1 VIVQNGRGE
10 ERALSLCDDRGEAER
25 ARDRTVARIAEVGI
39 ATWSH
44 EMRNRIPSAFFE

>member
-1 VIVQNGRGE
+1 
-10 ERALSLCDDRGEAER
+10 
-25 ARDRTVARIAEVGI
+25 VARIAEVGI